1 MTSATFAPGFRRR
14 IYQNPRELLRDLAY
28 IVRHLGDV
36 VELSMRGGIAAGFRE
51 RLMLVITG
59 VNRCRHCAYGHQ
71 ILARLAGL
79 SKTEIGALLMLD
91 LERCPEHELPGL
103 RYAMHWAESD
113 GQPTADAR
121 AFLEET
127 YGAGVA
133 RQIDTACRL
142 IQAGNRFGNTF
153 DFVLAWL
160 SRGRFGLFP
169 DER

>member
-1 MTSATFAPGFRRR
+1 MASTTFAPGFRRR
-14 IYQNPRELLRDLAY
+14 IYQHPRQLLRDTVH
-28 IVRHLGDV
+28 IVRNLGGV
-36 VELSMRGGIAAGFRE
+36 FELSTRGGMAAGFRE

-71 ILARLAGL
+71 ILARRAGL
-79 SKTEIGALLMLD
+79 SATEIAALLMLD
-91 LERCPEHELPGL
+91 LGNCPEYELPGL

-113 GQPTADAR
+113 GAPTADAR

-127 YGAGVA
+127 YGASIA
-133 RQIDTACRL
+133 RQIDTASLL

-153 DFVLAWL
+153 DFVLARL
-160 SRGRFGLFP
+160 SRGRFGLLP